1 MASLIYL
8 GLASLISND
17 HASRSS
23 ADGLIVPRIDVA
35 SLAVTGGTN
44 SIPLAAIGVALFGI
58 SGIVHWI
65 YYFTARPRR
74 KFTLSLTIG
83 MSAMALG
90 FILRIVYAL
99 GSHTLGK
106 YIVMDLFILLSPCLF
121 LVTDYVLFSRLVA
134 TFHTEVVSRCLLI
147 RPSRITHI
155 FVYSDVL
162 TFLIQSTGGAL
173 SAGKNANTAKL
184 GSNIAL
190 AGLVLQALSFGLFT
204 VLLIVFSWRLATH
217 FPHIWHSTSNSRGAF
232 RLLST
237 EPIQDWR
244 ILIYILYL
252 TCLGILT
259 RSVFRIVEF
268 AGGYR
273 GYVANH
279 EVFFY
284 LLDALP
290 LWISMTLFCI
300 IWPAR
305 CIPEGEP
312 EGGKAKSM
320 ILAERGTPGYASSQE
335 VN

>member
-44 SIPLAAIGVALFGI
+44 SVRVPGGYVPKAIPLAAIGVALFGI

-204 VLLIVFSWRLATH
+204 VLLIVFSWRL
-217 FPHIWHSTSNSRGAF
+217 
-232 RLLST
+232 LLST